1 MTWIPNPT
9 DHHADVLGSR
19 IRRYDLRANMVTG
32 AQIATLAIEHGL
44 TVYSAD
50 TDFARFAEIAWVN
63 PIA

>member
-1 MTWIPNPT
+1 
-9 DHHADVLGSR
+9 
-19 IRRYDLRANMVTG
+19 MVTG